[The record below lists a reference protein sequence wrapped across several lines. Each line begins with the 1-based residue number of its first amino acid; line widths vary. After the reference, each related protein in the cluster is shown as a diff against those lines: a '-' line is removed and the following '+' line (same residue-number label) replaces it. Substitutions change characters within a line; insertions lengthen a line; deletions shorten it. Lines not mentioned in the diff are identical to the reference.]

1 VNNIIIGLASIDIH
15 MPTVKQNRKI
25 FNSTSSKVLALAAGV
40 VLGWWLWPSSDE
52 PVTTLENPSN
62 SAGENATRLVSAI
75 RPVTEASAKEAA
87 QTGVLFKS
95 LDPDLET
102 SMNKRFSDALVAQN
116 ESDFLVAEELLNDLI
131 NDYPELPE
139 PYVNLAAVYTKTN
152 QLEKAQATLVNGL
165 NAKPTTAALF
175 ESLQQVL
182 GAQAAEAYQKA
193 FNAKTTRGTV
203 PLDLPLASNITLP
216 QAEPETS
223 SDELDLANEQL
234 DSARKE
240 IANLKS
246 QYELR
251 IASLQEELANQTLLV
266 NNSLNNAS
274 EPQVAKLD
282 VAPPSNE
289 IVTASA
295 TTPSVAT
302 EPIATEPAVSNTP
315 TSTTVAPQV
324 AALEAQQQRD
334 AEIKRQRELAAKA
347 LAQTREKNA
356 IGAVRR
362 WAAAWSSQ
370 DVQSYVSNYVDGY
383 VPRGSGL
390 SHVQW
395 VSQRRDRL
403 GNKKFINVKV
413 SRFKVEDLGQR
424 FSVQFSQNYKSNTIN
439 DTIIKTLTFVKGDD
453 DWSNAKIVTE
463 NAISG

>member
-1 VNNIIIGLASIDIH
+1 
-15 MPTVKQNRKI
+15 
-25 FNSTSSKVLALAAGV
+25 
-40 VLGWWLWPSSDE
+40 
-52 PVTTLENPSN
+52 
-62 SAGENATRLVSAI
+62 
-75 RPVTEASAKEAA
+75 
-87 QTGVLFKS
+87 
-95 LDPDLET
+95 
-102 SMNKRFSDALVAQN
+102 
-116 ESDFLVAEELLNDLI
+116 
-131 NDYPELPE
+131 
-139 PYVNLAAVYTKTN
+139 
-152 QLEKAQATLVNGL
+152 
-165 NAKPTTAALF
+165 
-175 ESLQQVL
+175 
-182 GAQAAEAYQKA
+182 
-193 FNAKTTRGTV
+193 V

-251 IASLQEELANQTLLV
+251 IASLQEELANQALLV